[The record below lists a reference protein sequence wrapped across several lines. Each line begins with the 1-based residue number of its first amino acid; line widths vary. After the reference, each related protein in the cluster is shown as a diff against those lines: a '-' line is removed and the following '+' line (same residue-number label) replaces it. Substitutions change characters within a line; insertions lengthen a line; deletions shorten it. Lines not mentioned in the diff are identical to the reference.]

1 MTIGLKTML
10 KIMFL
15 TSVVYLFT
23 VAEKQS
29 HEDSSHFAVVVI
41 KISRKFTSDITG
53 CSHMDMNWHSVGTWN
68 RGEANNE
75 ETPNLSQFLLSQ

>member
-10 KIMFL
+10 KIMFF

-29 HEDSSHFAVVVI
+29 HEDSSHFAVVVL
-41 KISRKFTSDITG
+41 KIGGKFTSDITG
-53 CSHMDMNWHSVGTWN
+53 CSHIDMN
-68 RGEANNE
+68 
-75 ETPNLSQFLLSQ
+75 